1 MFKKILIAN
10 RGEIALRIQRTCKEL
25 GIETVCV
32 YSEADRNSKYV
43 KLADEAICIGPADA
57 TLSYLNPVAVIA
69 AAEVSEAE
77 AIHPGYGFLSENA
90 DFAEKVEASG
100 FVFIGPRPDTI
111 RTMGDKV
118 AAKAKAKEVG
128 LTMVP
133 GFDIDQAASFEEHA
147 KHAKKLGYPLMVKA
161 AAGGGGRGMR
171 VIHTESMLRNSIGLL
186 AQECERAFGDGT
198 LYAEKLLSDARHI
211 EVQILADAH
220 DSVIHLGTR
229 DCSVQRRHQ
238 KLIEE
243 APATGITAKKLAR
256 LGEQSVEACRKV
268 GYLSAGTLEFLYDG
282 SNFYFIEM
290 NTRIQV
296 EHPVTEIVTGVDIVE
311 QQLRIAA
318 GEKMKLKQKDI
329 EFNGHAIE
337 CRINA
342 EDPVSFLP
350 SPGTIE
356 AYHPA
361 GGPGVRIDSHAYSNC
376 EVPHQ
381 YDSLVSK
388 VIAYG
393 PDRSQAIRR
402 MQRALGE
409 CVFTGIKTNIALHQR
424 VLENSMFSHANVGID
439 FLETM
444 K

>member
-1 MFKKILIAN
+1 MFKKVLIAN
-10 RGEIALRIQRTCKEL
+10 RGEIALRVQRTCKEL
-25 GIETVCV
+25 GIATVCV

-43 KLADEAICIGPADA
+43 KLADEAICIGPAEADQ
-57 TLSYLNPVAVIA
+57 SYLNPVAVIA

-100 FVFIGPRPDTI
+100 FVFIGPRPETI
-111 RTMGDKV
+111 RVMGDKV
-118 AAKAKAKEVG
+118 EAKAKAKEVG

-133 GFDIDQAASFEEHA
+133 SFNIDREAKFEETA
-147 KHAKKLGYPLMVKA
+147 KAAAKLGYPMMVKA

-171 VIHTESMLRNSIGLL
+171 IIHTESMLRNSIGLL

-198 LYAEKLLSDARHI
+198 LYAEKLLSDARHV
-211 EVQILADAH
+211 EVQILADAAGN
-220 DSVIHLGTR
+220 VIHLGTR

-243 APATGITAKKLAR
+243 APATNIPAKKLAR
-256 LGEQSVEACRKV
+256 IGEQSVEACRKV
-268 GYLSAGTLEFLYDG
+268 GYLGAGTIEYLYDG
-282 SNFYFIEM
+282 SSFYFIEM

-296 EHPVTEIVTGVDIVE
+296 EHPVTEMVTGVDIVE

-318 GEKMKLKQKDI
+318 GEELAIRQRDVAF
-329 EFNGHAIE
+329 EGHALE

-350 SPGTIE
+350 SPGTVT

-361 GGPGVRIDSHAYSNC
+361 GGYGVRVDSHAFVNC
-376 EVPHQ
+376 EIPHH
-381 YDSLVSK
+381 YDSLVGK
-388 VIAYG
+388 VIVHGATR
-393 PDRSQAIRR
+393 PEAIRR

-424 VLENSMFSHANVGID
+424 ILENSSFRRESVGID
-439 FLETM
+439 FMDSM

>member
-133 GFDIDQAASFEEHA
+133 GFDIDQEASFEEHA
-147 KHAKKLGYPLMVKA
+147 KQAKKLGYPLMVKA

-296 EHPVTEIVTGVDIVE
+296 EHPVTEIVTGIDIVE

-381 YDSLVSK
+381 YDSLVGK
-388 VIAYG
+388 VITYG

>member
-57 TLSYLNPVAVIA
+57 TQSYLNPVAVIA

-100 FVFIGPRPDTI
+100 FIFIGPRPDTI

-133 GFDIDQAASFEEHA
+133 GFDIDQEASFEEQA
-147 KHAKKLGYPLMVKA
+147 KQAKKLGYPLMVKA

-171 VIHTESMLRNSIGLL
+171 VIHTETMLRNSIGLL

-211 EVQILADAH
+211 EVQILADTH

-296 EHPVTEIVTGVDIVE
+296 EHPVTEIVTGIDIVE

-318 GEKMKLKQKDI
+318 GEKMKIKQKDI

-381 YDSLVSK
+381 YDSLISK

-393 PDRSQAIRR
+393 PDRPQAIRR